1 MRRLFIVL
9 LSIVPAVALVL
20 AGPLIVGHALF
31 ALGLRGAAAPLMRD
45 PGWRGYELGRAG
57 DWLAAAQAF
66 GPKPSNAY
74 DRGVA
79 LTRAGLYEK
88 ALDAY
93 DDALAADPEDED
105 ARHNKALVQQILDTA
120 VTPPGAT
127 GGNAN
132 ARANKERH
140 HGGEGDQNADTS
152 STGIGYTGNKEGS
165 TDASTQGGSKVS
177 KIGKGQQSASG
188 DDSEKAS
195 GSAGQASGKG
205 RSGGDLADSIT
216 AQLAI
221 NQRKYSPSF
230 TKLNVKPT
238 MEWLQ
243 TVTDDPGQFL
253 KLQIRAEQKRRQA
266 RADREAGAGGDD

>member
-1 MRRLFIVL
+1 MRKLFAAL
-9 LSIVPAVALVL
+9 LLLVPTVALVL
-20 AGPLIVGHALF
+20 AGPLVVGHALF
-31 ALGLRGAAAPLMRD
+31 ALGFRAAAAPLMRD

-57 DWLAAAQAF
+57 DWLSAAQAF
-66 GPKPSNAY
+66 GSKPSNAY

-79 LTRAGLYEK
+79 LTKAGLYDQ

-93 DDALAADPEDED
+93 DDALEADPEDED

-120 VTPPGAT
+120 VTAPGTAK
-127 GGNAN
+127 GNAN

-152 STGIGYTGNKEGS
+152 STGVGYTGNKEGS

-177 KIGKGQQSASG
+177 KMGKGQQSASG
-188 DDSEKAS
+188 DNSEKAS
-195 GSAGQASGKG
+195 GSAGQAAGLG
-205 RSGGDLADSIT
+205 RSGGDLADAIT

-221 NQRKYSPSF
+221 NQRKYSPAF
-230 TKLNVKPT
+230 VKLNVKPT
-238 MEWLQ
+238 VEWLQ

-266 RADREAGAGGDD
+266 RADREAGAGDD

>member
-1 MRRLFIVL
+1 MRRLFAVFL
-9 LSIVPAVALVL
+9 LLVPLAAFVV
-20 AGPLIVGHALF
+20 AGPLVVGHALF
-31 ALGLRGAAAPLMRD
+31 ALGLRAAAAPLMRD
-45 PGWRGYELGRAG
+45 PGWRGYELGRSG
-57 DWLAAAQAF
+57 DWLSAARAF
-66 GPKPSNAY
+66 GSKPSNAY

-79 LTRAGLYEK
+79 LTKAGLYEG

-93 DDALAADPEDED
+93 DDALEADPEDED

-120 VTPPGAT
+120 AT
-127 GGNAN
+127 AAGTAKGNAN

-152 STGIGYTGNKEGS
+152 STGVGYTGNKEGS

-177 KIGKGQQSASG
+177 KMGKGQQSASG
-188 DDSEKAS
+188 DNSEKAS
-195 GSAGQASGKG
+195 GSAGQAAGKG
-205 RSGGDLADSIT
+205 RSGGDLADAIT

-221 NQRKYSPSF
+221 NQRKYSPAF
-230 TKLNVKPT
+230 VKLNVKPT
-238 MEWLQ
+238 VEWLQ

-266 RADREAGAGGDD
+266 RADHEAGGGGE